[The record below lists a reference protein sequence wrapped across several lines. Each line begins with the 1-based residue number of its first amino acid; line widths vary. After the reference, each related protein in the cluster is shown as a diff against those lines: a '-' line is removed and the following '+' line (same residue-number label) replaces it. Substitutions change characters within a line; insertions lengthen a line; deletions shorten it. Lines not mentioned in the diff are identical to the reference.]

1 MFEIV
6 VTEIKPAV
14 IDDEADTRIERY
26 RQTVDVLDLQK
37 VMAAVNAKPR
47 KPRVKKETK

>member
-6 VTEIKPAV
+6 VKEIKEGGEIV
-14 IDDEADTRIERY
+14 ERY

-47 KPRVKKETK
+47 KPRVKKESK